1 MLVVF
6 IAIGAGSS
14 VLLAEACNQPVPETA
29 LLEVLQEDNMVT
41 GKPVIK
47 PEDFDAETLGFYL
60 ACNGTNKVED
70 QVVMATTGLQQLE
83 KSLQSIDKCDSADM
97 QAVIPGATRSIGA
110 VQTAVGCPRINFL
123 LLRFTRQGVCH
134 HMVDG
139 LFFLWTVQAACGA
152 FLLLALTMMR
162 VVTQTY
168 HEVGAD
174 KAGGAATPAPATPAD
189 GQRRRSRASPSVSE
203 VQMSVVMQQA
213 QESTA

>member
-47 PEDFDAETLGFYL
+47 PEDFDADTLGFYL

-83 KSLQSIDKCDSADM
+83 KSLQSIDKCDSAAM

-110 VQTAVGCPRINFL
+110 VQTAVGCPRINFM

-174 KAGGAATPAPATPAD
+174 KAGGTPAPATPD

-203 VQMSVVMQQA
+203 VQMSVVMQPA
-213 QESTA
+213 QETTA